1 MINFERKMV
10 KMVKKVLTTAFIAV
24 LLILFTITGLNYTN
38 EKDKIKKLNQDIISL
53 NGEKSELLSKNKQLQ
68 DENKVLKGN
77 SEVINKTIKEIDGL
91 ILIKDI
97 DNTIVQDLRY
107 ATVNNF
113 TKTKIY
119 SSDVCALRFGSA
131 VKLKNANSI
140 LKKLSYRIKVYD
152 AYRPKSAQAKL
163 WSLVPDERYVANPS
177 KGGSDHSR
185 GCAVDVTLVDEN
197 NKELDMPTNF
207 DDFTGKAERSSKYW
221 TLEQRKNVGIL
232 TDAMKK
238 AGFISI
244 NSEWWHF
251 YDSDKNSYKALDVPL
266 EDFLK

>member
-1 MINFERKMV
+1 MKML
-10 KMVKKVLTTAFIAV
+10 KKVLTAAFIV
-24 LLILFTITGLNYTN
+24 TLLILFTITGLNYTK
-38 EKDKIKKLNQDIISL
+38 EKEKIKNLNQDIISL
-53 NGEKSELLSKNKQLQ
+53 NSEKTELLSKNKQLQ
-68 DENKVLKGN
+68 DENKAIK
-77 SEVINKTIKEIDGL
+77 EKPQEINKTIKEIDGL
-91 ILIKDI
+91 ILIKDL

-140 LKKLSYRIKVYD
+140 LKKLGYRIKVYD
-152 AYRPKSAQAKL
+152 AYRPVSAQIKL
-163 WSLVPDERYVANPS
+163 WSIVPDERYVANPS
-177 KGGSDHSR
+177 KGGSDHSK
-185 GCAVDVTLVDEN
+185 GCAVDVTLVDN
-197 NKELDMPTNF
+197 SNKELNMPTNF
-207 DDFTGKAERSSKYW
+207 DDFTGKAGRSSKDW
-221 TLEQRKNVGIL
+221 TGEQKKNVSIL

-251 YDSDKNSYKALDVPL
+251 YDSDKNSYKALNVPL